1 MAGKIIADTLEHS
14 TAGSIATN
22 FVVNGSTKHW
32 ANITNG
38 ETVEDSFNQSGF
50 LDNSGSDCTYSFTN
64 NMSNGLYANGFM
76 AMYDLTN
83 PFRKLGYFGDD
94 PSTSS
99 FRTHGSYGATPTNS
113 NDMLTSAVTTN
124 GDLA

>member
-1 MAGKIIADTLEHS
+1 MAGTIVADTLTHS

-22 FVVNGSTKHW
+22 YVVEGSSKHW

-38 ETVEDSFNQSGF
+38 DTVEDSFNQSSIV
-50 LDNSGSDCTYSFTN
+50 DNSASDCTYNFASSL
-64 NMSNGLYANGFM
+64 SNGLYANSFM

-83 PFRKLGYFGDD
+83 PYRKLGYFGND
-94 PSTSS
+94 PSSSS
-99 FRTHGSYGATPTNS
+99 FRTQGSYSATSAT
-113 NDMLTSAVTTN
+113 NDMLTSTVTTH

>member
-1 MAGKIIADTLEHS
+1 MAGKIIADQIQHS

-22 FVVNGSTKHW
+22 YVVNGSSKHW

-38 ETVEDSFNQSGF
+38 DTVEDSFNQSSIV
-50 LDNSGSDCTYSFTN
+50 DNSASDCTYNFTN
-64 NMSNGLYANGFM
+64 NMSNGLYANSFM

-94 PSTSS
+94 PSSSS
-99 FRTHGSYGATPTNS
+99 FRTHGSYGATAAT
-113 NDMLTSAVTTN
+113 NDMLTSTVTTH